1 MNNEETDS
9 YNYNILTVKVEL
21 EKTRGLIF
29 VIYPRVK
36 MTEDDVLKAG
46 NVHFMKNSPCFCVDC
61 LQKVVRSYQ
70 IN

>member
-9 YNYNILTVKVEL
+9 YNYNILTVKVDL

-36 MTEDDVLKAG
+36 MTEDDVLKAD
-46 NVHFMKNSPCFCVDC
+46 NMHFIENSPCFCVDC
-61 LQKVVRSYQ
+61 LQKVNSEKLS
-70 IN
+70 N